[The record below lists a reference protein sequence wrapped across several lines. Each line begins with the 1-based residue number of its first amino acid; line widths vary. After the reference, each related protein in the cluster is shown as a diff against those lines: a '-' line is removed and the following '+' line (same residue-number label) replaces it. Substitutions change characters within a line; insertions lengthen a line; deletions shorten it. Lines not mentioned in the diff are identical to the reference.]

1 MDISIVGVAFAGGV
15 LSFFTPC
22 SLLGLFSFMSHVT
35 AEGYGSKQGF
45 MASVYYGLGYIL
57 TFSLIGIGLLFLPGF
72 IIKQVWLRFLGGLV
86 VCVIGVFMAT
96 DIVNHMKN
104 RASNSGNAAIGDAGR
119 STDDGDEDAYGDKM
133 TPTNTATRSQ
143 NALARSFIIGLSLG
157 TSGIAC
163 ILPIFLGV
171 ITAILAVSDM
181 IGGFIAFSFYALG
194 MVVPIFIIGAG
205 IGKLNEL
212 AIIKL
217 VKLSSKIRMIFGIVL
232 IVLGILYLN
241 EALLIL
247 GVY

>member
-1 MDISIVGVAFAGGV
+1 MDASIVGVAFAGGV

-45 MASVYYGLGYIL
+45 MASVFYGAGYIL

-72 IIKQVWLRFLGGLV
+72 IIKQVWLRFFGGLV
-86 VCVIGVFMAT
+86 VCVMGIFMAT
-96 DIVNHMKN
+96 DLVNRLKN
-104 RASNSGNAAIGDAGR
+104 KMGDPAKAVLGKAGR
-119 STDDGDEDAYGDKM
+119 SDDGDENADGGKM
-133 TPTNTATRSQ
+133 APVNTATGSQ

-163 ILPIFLGV
+163 VLPIFLGV
-171 ITAILAVSDM
+171 ITTILAVSDM
-181 IGGFIAFSFYALG
+181 LGGFIAFSFYALG

-212 AIIKL
+212 IIIKL

-247 GVY
+247 GAY